1 LKPGLIGYRWEA
13 SPTDVE
19 VLARVCHE
27 ANRAYCGTLGEVG
40 QLPWDEAPDW
50 QKESARRGVE
60 LHLRSDNVGPE
71 ESHNS
76 WMEQKLRE
84 GWRYGEGKDVEAKV
98 HPCLLPYK
106 SLPTAQKVKDYIFA
120 GIVAGYVSA
129 YRADAYRRAATVAQA
144 ADPEVCNSSSD

>member
-1 LKPGLIGYRWEA
+1 MNEVSCLSQGLTKYRWEA
-13 SPTDVE
+13 SPADVE
-19 VLARVCHE
+19 VLAQVCHE

-84 GWRYGEGKDVEAKV
+84 GWRYGEVKDAEAKV

-106 SLPTAQKVKDYIFA
+106 
-120 GIVAGYVSA
+120 
-129 YRADAYRRAATVAQA
+129 
-144 ADPEVCNSSSD
+144 